1 VSIAANTAKAVASA
15 YESVINTTNVV
26 TQQDNTQEQSVILN
40 ACDINAKGDVT
51 INEGAVLKQA
61 MTQIASISSSTSVTN
76 DIAQALS
83 QAAAASVGTGVLG
96 IASASNQASTYANM
110 STNISNYVSLSAIQA
125 TKQKQVFSCN
135 NSTIV
140 AGGNVS
146 ISLLSTDQSDQ
157 YTDYTVENSTNI
169 ADTITQT
176 ISQTATASTGFSIGG
191 LVLILVIACI
201 GLLIYKLAGAKS
213 TASHA
218 QQIQEAVAAGCLDA
232 SHLESNGTVM
242 PTMSPGSA
250 CAGLDVDKLL
260 HPHKYVKPVLYG
272 LYIFFI
278 LALGITLGMWYLGV
292 SQRGCLFNDACG
304 PNQDSQ
310 NYAGCSCNYDAA
322 TDGVAL
328 SCEDPQMSS
337 FTSTGMPLKYQYPVF
352 YSDTNGLAYAPC
364 TGGTTLQSP
373 ASMQGILVSA
383 LKGSSP
389 IYNSNNG
396 KNMDTLM
403 KYVSMVGWPS
413 KTDLD
418 YNSVLPTF
426 ASGQNK
432 QVLNLFQAGVD
443 YLGTQSDN
451 VLAKL
456 YQTITTATKDQT
468 AQAQLLALYVCPLRI
483 VGITNDSTTSKALT
497 STWPAII
504 TKASTDDPT
513 CLGATDNWVQSTTF
527 EGASNYLVYVPQAFA
542 TIPPPSSSSNDN
554 PNPCYTDQG
563 NVCAGCCSAYMV
575 KFVAT
580 TDANSSTYMNSCG
593 SDGQNES
600 ACFCNGFPSSSSPCS
615 QAQGK
620 VGQGQNAD
628 AYGQLKMQLP
638 TSTTAPNKVTT
649 MLPYNKITSADANTY
664 LPFYVEWADFSA
676 VADEDGTSDTFT
688 SFVRLLWAGVLAYRD
703 KASNTTVY
711 GINAL
716 ANHAMDHYYVAYSPG
731 KSYGRIGD
739 ANSDPAVLANDVT
752 LLTIKVVGHS
762 SYDPRLGMPPMPCSG
777 IGQAN
782 SGQSYTA
789 SAPEMGYCRD
799 WFYNK
804 AARIIVIVL
813 LILCVLWLPFY
824 YLARLYIDRN
834 VGNMYLREALDAS
847 TKSTSTTITSSS
859 NGASTTSLGKEENI
873 VVGQK
878 IETNKSTL
886 QGGQRLNKIETNKST
901 LQGGQRLKRKRSISS
916 KQVRPKRTM
925 LGRSVKV

>member
-1 VSIAANTAKAVASA
+1 MGAGVSIANNTAQAVASA

-51 INEGAVLKQA
+51 IDEGAVLTQA

-83 QAAAASVGTGVLG
+83 QAAAASVGAGVLG

-146 ISLLSTDQSDQ
+146 ISLLSTDQSNQ

-218 QQIQEAVAAGCLDA
+218 QQIQEAVSAGCLDA

-260 HPHKYVKPVLYG
+260 HPHKYVKPVLFG
-272 LYIFFI
+272 LYFFFI

-364 TGGTTLQSP
+364 TGGTTALQSP

-413 KTDLD
+413 TTVLD
-418 YNSVLPTF
+418 YKSVLPTF

-432 QVLNLFQAGVD
+432 QVLDLFQAGVD
-443 YLGTQSDN
+443 YLATQTDN
-451 VLAKL
+451 VVLAAL
-456 YQTITTATKDQT
+456 YEAITNETKDPT
-468 AQAQLLALYVCPLRI
+468 GRAQLLALYVCPLRI
-483 VGITNDSTTSKALT
+483 VGITNDSTTSTALD
-497 STWPAII
+497 SAWPGI
-504 TKASTDDPT
+504 TKASKASTDAT
-513 CLGATDNWVQSTTF
+513 CLGATDNWVTETTF
-527 EGASNYLVYVPQAFA
+527 ASNPSTYLVNVPQAFA
-542 TIPPPSSSSNDN
+542 TMPPPSSSSNDN

-580 TDANSSTYMNSCG
+580 TAAGSSTYTNSCG
-593 SDGQNES
+593 SDGKNES
-600 ACFCNGFPSSSSPCS
+600 ACFCNGFTSSDPSCS
-615 QAQGK
+615 QAKGK
-620 VGQGQNAD
+620 VGQGPNAD

-638 TSTTAPNKVTT
+638 TSTTDPNKVTT
-649 MLPYNKITSADANTY
+649 MFLPNFQSADANTY
-664 LPFYVEWADFSA
+664 LPFYVEWADFGA

-688 SFVRLLWAGVLAYRD
+688 SFVRLLWAGVLAYLG

-716 ANHAMDHYYVAYSPG
+716 ANHATDHYYVAYSPG

-739 ANSDPAVLANDVT
+739 SNSDPAILANDVT

-762 SYDPRLGMPPMPCSG
+762 SYDPRFGMPPMPCSG

-789 SAPEMGYCRD
+789 SAPEMGYCRN

-847 TKSTSTTITSSS
+847 SKTTSTTSSSSSS
-859 NGASTTSLGKEENI
+859 NSTSTTSLGKDESV

-878 IETNKSTL
+878 VEANNTL
-886 QGGQRLNKIETNKST
+886 KGGYRL
-901 LQGGQRLKRKRSISS
+901 RKRKKHASRV
-916 KQVRPKRTM
+916 QNKRIKHVT
-925 LGRSVKV
+925 RW